1 MLYDFEQS
9 ELLLAW
15 GLTTAL
21 GWLATG
27 AMAAV
32 QMSVPAV
39 MAVWTILMAIPIAIT
54 VQLYAAGN
62 SNKLFNFWAV
72 IVSLLMV
79 ENFVTPAS
87 ISVYSYFLLWM
98 VASAA
103 GFYYTS
109 RKMPPPS
116 DKTYRYAAV
125 LAALAVPVVYH
136 DYRAGAILGLL
147 LQGGPMIYDYWTV
160 HR

>member
-1 MLYDFEQS
+1 MLYEFEQS
-9 ELLLAW
+9 DLLLAW
-15 GLTTAL
+15 GVTTAL
-21 GWLATG
+21 GWLATMI
-27 AMAAV
+27 MAVV
-32 QMSVPAV
+32 QPSVPAV
-39 MAVWTILMAIPIAIT
+39 MAIWTVLMAIPVVIT
-54 VQLYAAGN
+54 MQLYAAGN

-72 IVSLLMV
+72 AVSLLMV

-98 VASAA
+98 AASAA

-116 DKTYRYAAV
+116 DTTYKYAAI
-125 LAALAVPVVYH
+125 LAAIALPVVYY
-136 DYRAGAILGLL
+136 DYRAGAILGIL
-147 LQGGPMIYDYWTV
+147 LQGGPMLYDYWTV